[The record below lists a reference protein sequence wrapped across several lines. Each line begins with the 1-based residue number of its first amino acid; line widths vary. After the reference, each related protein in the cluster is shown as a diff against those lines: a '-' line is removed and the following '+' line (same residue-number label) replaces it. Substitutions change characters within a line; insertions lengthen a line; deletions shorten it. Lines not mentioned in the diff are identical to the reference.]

1 MAERNSRLVLNTRG
15 EDVAALQ
22 AQLQKLGY
30 TLPKHETDAQVLGV
44 ATRDALRDFQNAQS
58 LPRSGALDE
67 RTQLALENAVAAAEA
82 ERHSLQG
89 RILLDDGT
97 PAENLRLRL
106 YHRGL
111 GDSASLLVEGNVG
124 VGGYYALEYTPPG
137 RAATANLE
145 LRALDAEGNE
155 VSLCSTKFNAAKHEV
170 MDLVA
175 PASVEVLTPE
185 FVRLTNDLASHGGTR
200 DVLANVREDT
210 ERQDLSTLHRAT
222 NWDARLIALAATAH
236 RLSAETRPDPSSA
249 LRPAP
254 HRPAERPAAAGRGA
268 NRYRQRGADQ
278 GC

>member
-15 EDVAALQ
+15 EDVATLQ

-44 ATRDALRDFQNAQS
+44 ATRDALRDFQNAHS

-82 ERHSLQG
+82 QSHSLQG

-137 RAATANLE
+137 RATTANLE
-145 LRALDAEGNE
+145 LR
-155 VSLCSTKFNAAKHEV
+155 
-170 MDLVA
+170 
-175 PASVEVLTPE
+175 
-185 FVRLTNDLASHGGTR
+185 GTR
-200 DVLANVREDT
+200 CR
-210 ERQDLSTLHRAT
+210 
-222 NWDARLIALAATAH
+222 
-236 RLSAETRPDPSSA
+236 
-249 LRPAP
+249 
-254 HRPAERPAAAGRGA
+254 
-268 NRYRQRGADQ
+268 RQRGESVLHQVQRGQARGHGPGSASERRGAGPQNSSD
-278 GC
+278 